1 MEKEL
6 ALISSYIVWADL
18 LDGTFFQTFDKAYE
32 LAQEFVEL
40 YPPNVSWETLDKEWD
55 ETLEEFVKEKIQ
67 NR

>member
-18 LDGTFFQTFDKAYE
+18 LNGTFFQTFGKAYE
-32 LAQEFVEL
+32 LAEQFLEQ
-40 YPPNVSWETLDKEWD
+40 YPADYVWGITREWD